1 MMKDW
6 SLRIA
11 VFVLIGWSAANFS
24 ILTAQSGATSIYSA
38 DKVRVSTYLSA
49 DAVHPGE
56 SFDAALQLDI
66 EDHWHINSN
75 QPVGEFLIAT
85 EVILEPSSEFELLGM
100 RYPPGQLYQFS
111 FSEEPVDVYEG
122 TAYIYL
128 NLRSAEALEAGD
140 YQLMGRLIVQACD
153 DMVCLAPSEKPLSFE
168 ISVVEPHVEISS
180 AHADIFSPERMYT
193 VGKAAPAGASQDVL
207 DLAAMFDDQ
216 GWLLFFGA
224 VFLVGLALNL
234 TPCVYPMMTVTLS
247 VFGTQTDPS
256 TFRVFLRALVYVL
269 GISTMYSLLGLIAA
283 LSGGLFGAVLQS
295 PWVLVG
301 IAVLFLLL
309 ALSMFGLYEIQMPHW
324 LTRRLGGT
332 TVAGTLGLYVSGLV
346 VGVFAAP
353 CIGPPIIALLALVGQ
368 RADPVFGFTSFF
380 VLSLGLGF
388 PYLILGTFSGLMTR
402 LPRSGVWMVWVKKV
416 FGVVLVAVGVFYLC
430 LAFRPD
436 WIYVL
441 IPLTLVVGGAYLGF
455 VESSRGAHY
464 LFPWIKRAAGVLI
477 AGIGLLFYFAGQ
489 KPSLDWTPYSSE
501 RLAAAQQDSRPAVL
515 YFAADWCLP
524 CLELDRLTFTDREV
538 INRMDRLVRLKVD
551 LTQYDSPDS
560 QSLRERYNIAGVPT
574 IIFLEPRGDER
585 ADLRIVGYVPAS
597 ELLRRVDGLQEL
609 HARTGAN

>member
-1 MMKDW
+1 MRKW
-6 SLRIA
+6 TQGAI
-11 VFVLIGWSAANFS
+11 VLVLTGWSAAFFS
-24 ILTAQSGATSIYSA
+24 WLPAQSGATSIYSA
-38 DKVRVSTYLSA
+38 DKVQVRAYLST
-49 DAVHPGE
+49 DAVHPGGA
-56 SFDAALQLDI
+56 FDAALQLDI
-66 EDHWHINSN
+66 AEHWHINSHFAT
-75 QPVGEFLIAT
+75 GEFLIAT
-85 EVILEPSSEFELLGM
+85 EVLLEPSAAFELSGV

-111 FSEEPVDVYEG
+111 FSEELVDVYEG
-122 TAYIYL
+122 TVFIYL
-128 NLRSAEALEAGD
+128 NLRAADGLEAGD
-140 YQLMGRLIVQACD
+140 YQLNGRLIVQACED
-153 DMVCLAPSEKPLSFE
+153 KVCLAPSEMPVGFE
-168 ISVVEPHVEISS
+168 IPVVEPHVEVTSV
-180 AHADIFSPERMYT
+180 HADIFSQERMYT
-193 VGKAAPAGASQDVL
+193 VGRAAPPGASQDVL
-207 DLAAMFDDQ
+207 DLAAMFDEQ

-224 VFLVGLALNL
+224 IFLVGLALNL

-256 TFRVFLRALVYVL
+256 TFRVFLRASVYVL
-269 GISTMYSLLGLIAA
+269 GICTMYSLLGLMAA
-283 LSGGLFGAVLQS
+283 LSGGLFGAALQS

-309 ALSMFGLYEIQMPHW
+309 ALSMFGLYEIQMPQW

-332 TVAGTLGLYVSGLV
+332 TVAGTLGLYLSGLV

-430 LAFRPD
+430 LAYRPD

-441 IPLTLVVGGAYLGF
+441 IPLTLVIGGAYLGF

-464 LFPWIKRAAGVLI
+464 LFPWIKRAAGVSI
-477 AGIGLLFYFAGQ
+477 AGIGLFFYFAGQ

-515 YFAADWCLP
+515 YFAADWCIP
-524 CLELDRLTFTDREV
+524 CLELDRLTFTNREV

-551 LTQYDSPDS
+551 LTLFDSPDS
-560 QSLRERYNIAGVPT
+560 QSLRERFNIAGVPT
-574 IIFLEPRGDER
+574 IIFLEPQGAER
-585 ADLRIVGYVPAS
+585 ADLRVVGYVPAS
-597 ELLRRVDGLQEL
+597 DLLRRVEDLQEL
-609 HARTGAN
+609 HAHAGTN